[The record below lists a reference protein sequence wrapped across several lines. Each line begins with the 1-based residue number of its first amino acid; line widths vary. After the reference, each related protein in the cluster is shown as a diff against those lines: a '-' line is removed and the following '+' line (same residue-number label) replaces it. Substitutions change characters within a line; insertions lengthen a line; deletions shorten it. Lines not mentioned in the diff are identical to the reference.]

1 MCSALEYMNRKDRK
15 HLLSQQTRIPLVEGP
30 EIPGHIVQ
38 HSDTYHLLIVDGVV
52 LNCTPTEYILLM
64 HLLQQR
70 PHYVSFEALE
80 QAAFAHSPTPNPH
93 RALTRHISHLR
104 TKVWPFGLDILCLID
119 YGYTL
124 HTGRHEQAAVMPE
137 REKAPA

>member
-1 MCSALEYMNRKDRK
+1 MNRKDRK
-15 HLLSQQTRIPLVEGP
+15 QLLSHQTKIPLVEGP

-38 HSDTYHLLIVDGVV
+38 HSDTYHLLILDEVV
-52 LNCTPTEYILLM
+52 LSCTPTEYILLM
-64 HLLQQR
+64 RLLQQS
-70 PHYVSFEALE
+70 PQYVSFEALE
-80 QAAFAHSPTPNPH
+80 QAAFAHSRTPDPH
-93 RALTRHISHLR
+93 RSLTRHISHLR

-124 HTGRHEQAAVMPE
+124 QAGRHEQAAVTAE

>member
-1 MCSALEYMNRKDRK
+1 MNRKARK
-15 HLLSQQTRIPLVEGP
+15 QLLSQQTRIPLVEGP
-30 EIPGHIVQ
+30 EIPGHIAQ
-38 HSDTYHLLIVDGVV
+38 HSDTYHLLIVDDVV

-64 HLLQQR
+64 HLLRQR

-80 QAAFAHSPTPNPH
+80 QAAFTDSRTPNPH

-104 TKVWPFGLDILCLID
+104 PKVWPLGLDILCLID
-119 YGYTL
+119 YGYML
-124 HTGRHEQAAVMPE
+124 HTGRHEQAAVMSE